1 MASKMET
8 ASSAAVT
15 QPFLQLGK
23 EQTDAVLHMQKEVMA
38 AYEEACRAW
47 VTRVKSELEL
57 WSDLAAKLS
66 ASRSMPDALEA
77 CRQSVAQ
84 RLQMATEDGQRVID
98 SGQKIVSSINR
109 SLSHEWPPKIS
120 S

>member
-1 MASKMET
+1 MATKMET
-8 ASSAAVT
+8 ASSATAAS

-23 EQTDAVLHMQKEVMA
+23 DQSEAMLHMQKEVMA

-57 WSDLAAKLS
+57 WSELAAKLS

-109 SLSHEWPPKIS
+109 SFPHEWPKIS